1 VTRTAAVPFVFALAA
16 AVLAGGCGGDAPPP
30 RADSAIS
37 VTAPPDTA
45 RTPSRG
51 TGLADSASPAAS
63 RDTPPG
69 PDTARG
75 AVPDTAADSGRTV
88 RPQIDS
94 GRIDRPDVTIP
105 RPGGAEAPE
114 ARARRALD
122 GIRDSIELG
131 TRRPALRT
139 RAREIYDVTSFSP
152 QLRAD
157 AAGLAGR
164 AYLEDSIND
173 SARVWV
179 RRAIA
184 LDPKPSYVQLLER
197 IPD

>member
-1 VTRTAAVPFVFALAA
+1 VTV
-16 AVLAGGCGGDAPPP
+16 
-30 RADSAIS
+30 
-37 VTAPPDTA
+37 
-45 RTPSRG
+45 
-51 TGLADSASPAAS
+51 
-63 RDTPPG
+63 
-69 PDTARG
+69 
-75 AVPDTAADSGRTV
+75 
-88 RPQIDS
+88 
-94 GRIDRPDVTIP
+94 P
-105 RPGGAEAPE
+105 RPGVAEAPE

-122 GIRDSIELG
+122 GIRDSMELG
-131 TRRPALRT
+131 TRRPALRA
-139 RAREIYDVTSFSP
+139 RAADVYVVTAFSP

-157 AAGLAGR
+157 AAHLAGR